1 MGGIRR
7 NCYDTLKAMVN
18 PDQIKFDSFIEFDDN
33 CEYSQKSLGYV
44 YGDKFYFIDTGTGY
58 NLVPTMSRNEIIQQ
72 QFKITCQSFVN
83 LNELLEKAG
92 FTKSEEE
99 AELDLS
105 VPTKEQLIKLFS

>member
-1 MGGIRR
+1 
-7 NCYDTLKAMVN
+7 
-18 PDQIKFDSFIEFDDN
+18 
-33 CEYSQKSLGYV
+33 
-44 YGDKFYFIDTGTGY
+44 
-58 NLVPTMSRNEIIQQ
+58 MSRNEIIQQ
-72 QFKITCQSFVN
+72 QFKIACQSFVN